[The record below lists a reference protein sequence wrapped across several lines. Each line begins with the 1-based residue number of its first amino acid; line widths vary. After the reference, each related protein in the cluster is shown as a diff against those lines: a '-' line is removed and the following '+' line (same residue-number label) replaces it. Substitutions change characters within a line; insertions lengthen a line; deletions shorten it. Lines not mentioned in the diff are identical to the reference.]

1 MSISIDVKRAKTVT
15 RLISDIATE
24 NGIKQTVIGHV
35 DENITEEQF
44 NEIFWYGADVSIF
57 RESETVKLKSPVTWQ
72 EFKQRLD
79 VELSKVDYIYNR
91 RAEYPSVEEQ
101 LDMIFK
107 DVDAWKE
114 MIQAIKDKYPKA

>member
-15 RLISDIATE
+15 RLISDIAKE
-24 NGIKQTVIGHV
+24 NGIKQTVIGFV
-35 DENITEEQF
+35 DENITEEEF
-44 NEIFWYGADVSIF
+44 DNIFWYGADVSIF
-57 RESETVKLKSPVTWQ
+57 RESETVRLPSPVTWQ

-91 RAEYPSVEEQ
+91 KLEYPSVEEQ

-114 MIQAIKDKYPKA
+114 SIQAIKDKYPKA